1 MRFCE
6 FDDGCLFS
14 DAAATSMDVPRSSD
28 PLPRKRSLKLFVGK
42 PINIL
47 DRGLDGPRHV
57 FVLLLQ

>member
-1 MRFCE
+1 
-6 FDDGCLFS
+6 
-14 DAAATSMDVPRSSD
+14 MDVPRSSD